1 MKDIIQKFFMLLGA
15 IVFLGIFFPSFRI
28 ALAKIVAPILD
39 PLLVFPIHIVIFVL
53 GVFTGIYSTLI
64 QKYTIDFARMK
75 EIQKRV
81 MEYQK
86 KYMQAMKENN
96 QFLLKQLEKQ
106 KNEMNALQ
114 MELMSMNFRSTF
126 YTFIVTIPI
135 WIWLWY
141 VIYNVPQTGY
151 HGFYNGVSSFVVI
164 VPFQGRIRVSDRVL
178 FLPWWLFWYVVCSVL
193 TSFVF
198 RRLFR
203 LG

>member
-1 MKDIIQKFFMLLGA
+1 MKDLIQKFFMILGA
-15 IVFLGIFFPSFRI
+15 LVFLGIFFPSFRI
-28 ALAKIVAPILD
+28 ALAKAIAPVLD
-39 PLLVFPIHIVIFVL
+39 PLLVLPIHVVIFVL
-53 GVFTGIYSTLI
+53 AVFTGVYSTLI
-64 QKYTIDFARMK
+64 QKFTVDFERMK
-75 EIQKRV
+75 EIQKKV
-81 MEYQK
+81 MDYQK

-114 MELMSMNFRSTF
+114 MEMMSMNFRSTF

-151 HGFYNGVSSFVVI
+151 HGFYSGVSKFVVT
-164 VPFQGRIRVSDRVL
+164 VPFQGSIHVSDRIL
-178 FLPWWLFWYVVCSVL
+178 FIPWWLFWYFLCSILITLVL
-193 TSFVF
+193 
-198 RRLFR
+198 RRVFR